1 MRKLNQELNLIGN
14 GGNGDEDLTG
24 MMEDGLGGDTIE
36 AKRRK
41 LFMQLKNKV
50 CVWGGL
56 CVFQGGGRRGG
67 ACVQAA
73 ALGPSGCGGQGQGG
87 VKNGT
92 G

>member
-50 CVWGGL
+50 CVSV
-56 CVFQGGGRRGG
+56 CGGGRRGSG
-67 ACVQAA
+67 GVDVQAA
-73 ALGPSGCGGQGQGG
+73 AYGPSVCRGKEVCTAQ
-87 VKNGT
+87 NDADC
-92 G
+92 